1 MKNTTKQDK
10 FVEAEYAWLELGDIN
25 TIDIH
30 NPYDDIFDKDPYIL
44 ATNYIEIATSKE
56 YIHSFVKHILNI
68 QLLPIQ
74 TSILRELWI
83 RPFPMYIATR
93 GFGKSFLLGLYAL
106 IRAVLTPRS
115 KIVLTGAGFRQAKLI
130 FEYIERF
137 WADSPILRDI
147 CSKGSGP
154 YKDADRWTFK
164 INDSTIV
171 AIPLGDG
178 SKIRGLRANIIIA
191 DEFNSIRP
199 DIYETV
205 VQGFAAVS
213 MNPVENVQKAAK
225 RNYLK
230 ADGLW
235 SSSLESAYLETVGNQ
250 SIISGTAGFDFEH
263 FADYWKK
270 YRTIVT
276 SGGNMNKIQQAYSD
290 RDLEDDFN
298 WQDYSIIRVPYDLIP
313 EGFMDDKHIMRAK
326 ATIHSG
332 IFLNEYGACFSKDS
346 EGFFKRTLIESCV
359 AKEDNVK
366 KWNIPWCTDVFD
378 ALIRGDKK
386 KTYVYGIDPASE
398 KDNFSIIVLELHR
411 EHARV
416 VYSWTTN
423 RTKLR
428 KSVNSD
434 DDYYAYC
441 TRKIRDL
448 MKVFPC
454 TKIGIDTQGGG
465 YAVIESLHDKDRV
478 QEGELLIWPVIDPEK
493 EQPSD
498 EKPGL
503 HIIEQISFAKSDWTA
518 TANHGL
524 RKDME
529 TKALLFPRFDGLVL
543 SLAAEEDIRL
553 NIEKHPEFDSLEAC
567 VEEIEQL
574 KNELSTIV
582 MTQSGI
588 VGRDRWD
595 TPEIKGQTGRKEKLR
610 KDRYSALLIANSIA
624 RNINRADAPAAYNYI
639 GDNLREMKVGKTK
652 GELYSG
658 EWLKFT
664 PEAVYYR

>member
-1 MKNTTKQDK
+1 MPSKQDI
-10 FVEAEYAWLELGDIN
+10 FLEAEYAWLGLDDISTLEIN
-25 TIDIH
+25 
-30 NPYDDIFDKDPYIL
+30 NPYDDIYDKDPYIL
-44 ATNYIEIATSKE
+44 ATNYIEICTSKE
-56 YIHSFVKHILNI
+56 YIHSFVKHILGI

-74 TSILRELWI
+74 TAILRELWV

-147 CSKGSGP
+147 CTKNSGP

-213 MNPVENVQKAAK
+213 MNPVDNVQKAAK
-225 RNYLK
+225 RLYLK
-230 ADGLW
+230 KSGYWND
-235 SSSLESAYLETVGNQ
+235 SLESAYLETTGNQ

-270 YRTIVT
+270 YKTIVT
-276 SGGNMNKIQQAYSD
+276 SGGDMNKIQQAYSD

-298 WQDYSIIRVPYDLIP
+298 WKDYSIIRVPYDMIP

-359 AKEDNVK
+359 AKEDNVR

-398 KDNFSIIVLELHR
+398 KDNFSIVVLELHR

-416 VYSWTTN
+416 VYGWTTN

-454 TKIGIDTQGGG
+454 TRIGIDTQGGG
-465 YAVIESLHDKDRV
+465 YAVIESLHDKDRI

-498 EKPGL
+498 DKPGL
-503 HIIEQISFAKSDWTA
+503 HIIEQITFAKSDWTA

-553 NIEKHPEFDSLEAC
+553 NIEKHPEFDSLESC

-624 RNINRADAPAAYNYI
+624 RNINRADAPASYNYI
-639 GDNLREMKVGKTK
+639 GDNLREMKVDSKKNK
-652 GELYSG
+652 GQLYSS
-658 EWLKFT
+658 EWYKFD
-664 PEAVYYR
+664 PQAVYYR